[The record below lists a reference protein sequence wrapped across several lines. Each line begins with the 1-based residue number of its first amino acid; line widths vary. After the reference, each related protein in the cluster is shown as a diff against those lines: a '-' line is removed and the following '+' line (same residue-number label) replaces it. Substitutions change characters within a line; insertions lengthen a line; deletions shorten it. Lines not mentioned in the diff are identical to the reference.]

1 MANFESN
8 IKYTLNVGN
17 YQKNYYEDLEFELY
31 QLDFT
36 SCLKNLSA
44 TNINSLKRL
53 KVVNCFWMETL
64 CNLWNLCSFMNKI
77 INAETSA

>member
-1 MANFESN
+1 MLEI
-8 IKYTLNVGN
+8 IK
-17 YQKNYYEDLEFELY
+17 KNYYEDLEFELY
-31 QLDFT
+31 QSFDFT
-36 SCLKNLSA
+36 LCLKNLSA

>member
-1 MANFESN
+1 MLEIIKENVIKIQSSN
-8 IKYTLNVGN
+8 YINPTN
-17 YQKNYYEDLEFELY
+17 
-31 QLDFT
+31 DFT
-36 SCLKNLSA
+36 LCLKNLSA